1 MNAYAASRL
10 HSAPVARRELRVEGL
25 SKVFTARRGSV
36 VTAVDDVSFRVLP
49 GEVCALLG
57 PSGCGKSTVLRMVA
71 GLEQP
76 SDGSIVLSGRE
87 VTGPGRDRGL
97 VFQSYTC
104 FPWLTVRENV
114 AYGLKVTGSTL
125 ALREGTVDYFLER
138 VKLTPF
144 ADRYPDELSGGMR
157 QRVAIARTLAN
168 GPDLLLMDE
177 PFGALDSETR
187 WQMQRLL
194 LDVVRREGMSVL
206 IVTHDVDEA
215 LYLADKI
222 VCLSRHP
229 GRVRDILMPPAEK
242 PDEPEALYSAPAF
255 VRLRSGILRMLREE
269 GATAPLGET
278 P

>member
-25 SKVFTARRGSV
+25 SKQFTSRHGSTM
-36 VTAVDDVSFRVLP
+36 TAVDDVSFRVLP

-144 ADRYPDELSGGMR
+144 ADR
-157 QRVAIARTLAN
+157 
-168 GPDLLLMDE
+168 
-177 PFGALDSETR
+177 
-187 WQMQRLL
+187 
-194 LDVVRREGMSVL
+194 
-206 IVTHDVDEA
+206 
-215 LYLADKI
+215 
-222 VCLSRHP
+222 
-229 GRVRDILMPPAEK
+229 
-242 PDEPEALYSAPAF
+242 
-255 VRLRSGILRMLREE
+255 
-269 GATAPLGET
+269 
-278 P
+278 